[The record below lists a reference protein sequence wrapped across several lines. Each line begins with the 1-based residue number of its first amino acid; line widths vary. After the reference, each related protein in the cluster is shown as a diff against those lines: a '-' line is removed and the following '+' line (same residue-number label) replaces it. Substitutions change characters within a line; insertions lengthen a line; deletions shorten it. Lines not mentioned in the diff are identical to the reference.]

1 MIGQMFWE
9 KHLGKCLDDK
19 VEEKGTEQGQAYR
32 VRFLCKETCT
42 YGCKIRENKVL
53 GGQCTR
59 HNFQNVPL
67 LTPILQMRTSKLK
80 VQVHL
85 PLLPSWSDSE
95 PGANPRSVS

>member
-1 MIGQMFWE
+1 MTGQMFWE

-32 VRFLCKETCT
+32 VRFLWKETCT
-42 YGCKIRENKVL
+42 YGCKIWENKVL

-67 LTPILQMRTSKLK
+67 LTPILQMRTDEDIATQSSSTSPIITQL
-80 VQVHL
+80 VRFRTR
-85 PLLPSWSDSE
+85 
-95 PGANPRSVS
+95 G